1 MSNTTNVFKR
11 LQELMPQA
19 PLLVGEVLSATPAGY
34 LVELVDGATLMVRGT
49 ATVGDMVFVRAGLIE
64 GPAPDLDVVL
74 IEV

>member
-1 MSNTTNVFKR
+1 MTTTNIFKR
-11 LQELMPQA
+11 LQELLPQD
-19 PLLVGEVLSATPAGY
+19 PLLVGEVLSTTPAGCM
-34 LVELVDGATLMVRGT
+34 VQLVDGATLMVRGT